1 MKFIKNDHLTPELP
15 DFFQELAGKRGFDN
29 DFDND
34 VKFGITDVS
43 RRQFFKIS
51 GIAGGGLVLGLA
63 MGSSPKAKAQSAAN
77 LSTISP
83 YVQIQPNGR
92 INLFSKNPECGQ
104 GIKTGLPLIIA
115 EELDCAWED
124 VDVVQADIDATK
136 YGAQFAGGS
145 LSTPMNWMAMRQ
157 AGATARAMILAAAAQ
172 QLNIPVAELSTSD
185 TMVMHA
191 TSGRS
196 WGYGEFAELAAT
208 MPVPDPATLT
218 LKTRDQ
224 FKLLGRRFTGV
235 DNHDIVT
242 GKPLFGADT
251 RMDGMLYASYTKC
264 PQIGGKAVSFN
275 EDHIKS
281 MPGVVDAFIIDQFG
295 NPKMFNPGGGD
306 IFSGVAVVAS
316 STWAAIKA
324 KRELEVEWDL
334 TDAEVSSWSDLVARA
349 YALQGQDGEPLMVNQ
364 FAGPGNPPNRVSAD
378 KGDATRVLANAATKL
393 SSFYEYPY
401 VSHAQLEPET
411 CTAKVEN
418 GNVEIWAPAQIP
430 QSGESGSAVLLGIPA
445 EEAAERVVLHQTR
458 IGGGFGRKLA
468 NDYVFEVV
476 AIANRMQGTPIKLQW
491 TREDDMSGDYFRPG
505 GFHSYSAGLDASGNL
520 IAWQDHFITSTGN
533 DQAPMTSADIN
544 PNVFPMDVTDNVKLT
559 QTMFHNAIPTGP
571 MRAPSSNA
579 FAFSFQSFMH
589 ELAVASGKSHV
600 QFMLDTLGDPRLAIA
615 ENPQSMHTGRAA
627 SVISEVARIS
637 GYEQGSSEPGRA
649 KGLSFYFCHSGYV
662 AQVADVSVSANK
674 EVKVHKVW
682 AVADFGFIHNLSG
695 AENQMEGGII
705 DGISQLFNAKITF
718 ENGVI
723 QQQNF
728 HQYPLLR
735 MPQAPELEVAFLQP
749 DEFSP
754 TGGGEPSMPPVLAAV
769 TNAIYNATGERIRK
783 MPLYELGYKLV

>member
-1 MKFIKNDHLTPELP
+1 MKLIKNDHLTPELP
-15 DFFQELAGKRGFDN
+15 DFFQELAGAKENLSVGLPE
-29 DFDND
+29 
-34 VKFGITDVS
+34 VS

-51 GIAGGGLVLGLA
+51 SIAGGGLALGLA
-63 MGSSPKAKAQSAAN
+63 MGSSPKAKAQSASDE
-77 LSTISP
+77 LSTLSP
-83 YVQIQPNGR
+83 YVQIQPDGR
-92 INLFSKNPECGQ
+92 INIFSKNPECGQ

-124 VDVVQADIDATK
+124 VEVVQADIDATK

-157 AGATARAMILAAAAQ
+157 AGATARAMILAAASQ
-172 QLNIPVAELSTSD
+172 QLNIPVSELTTSE
-185 TMVMHA
+185 TKVVHS
-191 TSGRS
+191 TSGRE
-196 WGYGEFAELAAT
+196 WAYGEFAELAAT
-208 MPVPDPATLT
+208 MEVPDAASLT
-218 LKTRDQ
+218 LKTQDQ

-251 RMDGMLYASYTKC
+251 RMEGMLIATYNKC

-275 EDHIKS
+275 EAHIKS
-281 MPGVVDAFIIDQFG
+281 MPGVVDAFIVDQFG

-306 IFSGVAVVAS
+306 MFSGVAIVAE

-334 TDAEVSSWSDLVARA
+334 SDAESATWDDLVAKA
-349 YALQGQDGEPLMVNQ
+349 YALEGQDGEPLMTTS
-364 FAGPGNPPNRVSAD
+364 FGPDGPVQAEAS
-378 KGDATRVLANAATKL
+378 KGDAEGVLGSAETVV

-411 CTAKVEN
+411 CTAKYEN
-418 GNVEIWAPAQIP
+418 GSIEIWAPAQIP
-430 QSGESGSAVLLGIPA
+430 QSGETGTGVLLGIPEGEVA
-445 EEAAERVVLHQTR
+445 QRVVLHQTR

-468 NDYVFEVV
+468 NDYVFEVA
-476 AIANRMQGTPIKLQW
+476 AIARRMEGIPVKLQW

-505 GFHSYSAGLDASGNL
+505 GFHSYKAGLDSVGNL
-520 IAWQDHFITSTGN
+520 TAWQDHFITSTGN
-533 DQAPMTSADIN
+533 DQAPMTSADLN
-544 PNVFPMDVTDNVKLT
+544 PNVFPMDVIDNVKLT

-571 MRAPSSNA
+571 MRAPASNA
-579 FAFSFQSFMH
+579 FAFTFQSFMH
-589 ELAVASGKSHV
+589 ELAVASGKGHV
-600 QFMLDTLGDPRLAIA
+600 QFLLDTLGSPRLANP

-627 SVISEVARIS
+627 NVINEVARIS
-637 GYEQGSSEPGRA
+637 GYADGASEPGRA

-662 AQVADVSVSANK
+662 AQVADCTISANK

-682 AVADFGFIHNLSG
+682 AVADFGFIHNLSA

-705 DGISQLFNAKITF
+705 DGLSQLFNSKITF
-718 ENGVI
+718 DNGVI

-735 MPQAPELEVAFLQP
+735 MPQAPELEIAFLEP
-749 DEFSP
+749 EEFPP
-754 TGGGEPSMPPVLAAV
+754 TGAGEPSMPPLLAAV
-769 TNAIYNATGERIRK
+769 ANAIYNATGERVRK

>member
-1 MKFIKNDHLTPELP
+1 MKLIKNDQFSPELP
-15 DFFQELAGKRGFDN
+15 EFFQEVAKEPS
-29 DFDND
+29 
-34 VKFGITDVS
+34 VGIGIPEVS
-43 RRQFFKIS
+43 RREFFKIS
-51 GIAGGGLVLGLA
+51 TIAGGGLAIGLA
-63 MGSSPKAKAQSAAN
+63 MGSSPKAKAQAG
-77 LSTISP
+77 STETTTLSP

-92 INLFSKNPECGQ
+92 INIFSKNPECGQ

-124 VDVVQADIDATK
+124 VDVVQADIDGSK

-172 QLNIPVAELSTSD
+172 QLNIPVSELSTSD
-185 TMVMHA
+185 TKVVHV
-191 TSGRS
+191 TSGRD
-196 WGYGEFAELAAT
+196 WGYGEFSELAAT
-208 MPVPDPATLT
+208 MPVPAPDTLT
-218 LKTRDQ
+218 LKTQDQ

-235 DNHDIVT
+235 DNVDIVT

-251 RMDGMLYASYTKC
+251 RMEGMLYASYTKS
-264 PQIGGKAVSFN
+264 PQIGGRALSFN

-281 MPGVVDAFIIDQFG
+281 LPGVVDAFIIDENG

-306 IFSGVAVVAS
+306 MFSGVAVVAE
-316 STWAAIKA
+316 STWTAIKA
-324 KRELEVEWDL
+324 KRELEINWDL
-334 TDAEVSSWSDLVARA
+334 SNAETSSWSEIVARA
-349 YALQGQDGEPLMVNQ
+349 YALESQDGEPLMMNQ
-364 FAGPGNPPNRVSAD
+364 FNGPGNPPTRVSAS
-378 KGDATRVLANAATKL
+378 KGDAEGMLQNAATVV
-393 SSFYEYPY
+393 SGMYEYPY

-411 CTAKVEN
+411 CVAKYEN

-476 AIANRMQGTPIKLQW
+476 AIARRMEGIPIKLQW

-505 GFHSYSAGLDASGNL
+505 GFHSYSAGLDSVGNL
-520 IAWQDHFITSTGN
+520 TAWQDHFITSTGN
-533 DQAPMTSADIN
+533 DEAPMTSADLN
-544 PNVFPMDVTDNVKLT
+544 PNVFPMDLTDNVKLT

-600 QFMLDTLGDPRLAIA
+600 EFMLDTLGEPRLANP

-627 SVISEVARIS
+627 SVISEVARLS
-637 GYEQGSSEPGRA
+637 GYEQGASEPGRG

-682 AVADFGFIHNLSG
+682 AVADFGFIHNLNG

-705 DGISQLFNAKITF
+705 DGISQLFNSKITF

-735 MPQAPELEVAFLQP
+735 MPQTPELEVAFLEP
-749 DEFSP
+749 EEFSP

-783 MPLYELGYKLV
+783 MPLFELGYKLV

>member
-1 MKFIKNDHLTPELP
+1 MKFIKNDHLSPELP
-15 DFFQELAGKRGFDN
+15 GFFDDLVATPK
-29 DFDND
+29 
-34 VKFGITDVS
+34 TDIGMPEVS
-43 RRQFFKIS
+43 RREFFKIS
-51 GIAGGGLVLGLA
+51 GVAGGGLVLGLA
-63 MGSSPKAKAQSAAN
+63 MGSSPKAKAQAASSDDV
-77 LSTISP
+77 STLSP

-92 INLFSKNPECGQ
+92 INIFSKNPECGQ

-115 EELDCAWED
+115 EELDCAWET
-124 VDVVQADIDATK
+124 VDVVQADIDATR

-145 LSTPMNWMAMRQ
+145 MSTPMNWMAMRQ

-172 QLNIPVAELSTSD
+172 QLNIPVSELSTSD
-185 TMVMHA
+185 TMVVHA
-191 TSGRS
+191 SSGRQ

-208 MPVPDPATLT
+208 MPVPAPDSLT

-235 DNHDIVT
+235 DNNDIVT

-251 RMDGMLYASYTKC
+251 RLDGMLFATYTKC
-264 PQIGGKAVSFN
+264 PQIGGKALSFN

-306 IFSGVAVVAS
+306 IFSGVAVVAR

-324 KRELEVEWDL
+324 KRELDVEWDL
-334 TDAEVSSWSDLVARA
+334 SDAETASWNDLVEKA
-349 YALQGQDGEPLMVNQ
+349 YALQGQDGEPLTMQV
-364 FAGPGNPPNRVSAD
+364 GPPGNRNTVAAS
-378 KGDATRVLANAATKL
+378 KGDADSVMANAATKL
-393 SSFYEYPY
+393 SAFYEYPY

-430 QSGESGSAVLLGIPA
+430 QSGETGSAVLLGIPA

-468 NDYVFEVV
+468 NDFVFEVV
-476 AIANRMQGTPIKLQW
+476 AIANRMQGTPILLQW

-505 GFHSYSAGLDASGNL
+505 GFHSYSAGLDGAGNL
-520 IAWQDHFITSTGN
+520 VAWQDHFITSTGN
-533 DQAPMTSADIN
+533 DQGPMTSADLN
-544 PNVFPMDVTDNVKLT
+544 PNVFPMDVTDNVKLS

-579 FAFSFQSFMH
+579 FAFTFQSFMH
-589 ELAVASGKSHV
+589 ELAVASGKGHV
-600 QFMLDTLGDPRLAIA
+600 NFLLDTLGDPRLANP
-615 ENPQSMHTGRAA
+615 ENPGSMHTGRAA
-627 SVISEVARIS
+627 DVITEVARLS
-637 GYEQGSSEPGRA
+637 GYEQESNQPGRA

-682 AVADFGFIHNLSG
+682 AVADFGFIHNLSA

-705 DGISQLFNAKITF
+705 DGLSQLFNAKITF

-735 MPQAPELEVAFLQP
+735 MPQAPELEVAFLEP
-749 DEFSP
+749 EEFTP
-754 TGGGEPSMPPVLAAV
+754 TGAGEPSMPPLLAAV
-769 TNAIYNATGERIRK
+769 ANAIFNATGERVRK
-783 MPLYELGYKLV
+783 MPLYESGYKLV

>member
-1 MKFIKNDHLTPELP
+1 MKLIENDHPSMGSHVAPELP
-15 DFFQELAGKRGFDN
+15 DFFQDL
-29 DFDND
+29 
-34 VKFGITDVS
+34 VKSPKMDIGMPDVS
-43 RRQFFKIS
+43 RRDFFKLS
-51 GIAGGGLVLGLA
+51 GVAGGGLVIGLS
-63 MGSSPKAKAQSAAN
+63 MGTSSKAKAQSGAET
-77 LSTISP
+77 STLSP
-83 YVQIQPNGR
+83 YVQIQINGR

-124 VDVVQADIDATK
+124 VDVVQADIDGSK

-145 LSTPMNWMAMRQ
+145 LSTPQNWMAMRH

-172 QLNIPVAELSTSD
+172 QLNIPVSELSTSD
-185 TMVMHA
+185 TRVLHA
-191 TSGRS
+191 TSERD
-196 WGYGEFAELAAT
+196 WAYGEFAELAAT
-208 MPVPDPATLT
+208 MEVPATDSLT
-218 LKTRDQ
+218 LKTRDE

-235 DNHDIVT
+235 DNVEIVT
-242 GKPLFGADT
+242 GQPLFGADT
-251 RMDGMLYASYTKC
+251 HMEGMLYASYSKC
-264 PQIGGKAVSFN
+264 PQIGGRALSFN

-281 MPGVVDAFIIDQFG
+281 LPGVVDAFIIDENG
-295 NPKMFNPGGGD
+295 NPKVFSPGGGD
-306 IFSGVAVVAS
+306 MFSGVAVVAEN
-316 STWAAIKA
+316 TWAAIKA

-334 TDAEVSSWSDLVARA
+334 SNAEVASWDDLVARA
-349 YALQGQDGEPLMVNQ
+349 YALQDQDGDPLMVNQ
-364 FAGPGNPPNRVSAD
+364 FNGPGNPPAQVSAD
-378 KGDATRVLANAATKL
+378 KGDAEGVLGSAETVV

-411 CTAKVEN
+411 CVAKYEN
-418 GNVEIWAPAQIP
+418 GSVEIWAPAQIP
-430 QSGESGSAVLLGIPA
+430 QGGEAGSAILLGIPV

-476 AIANRMQGTPIKLQW
+476 SIARRMEGIPIKLQW

-505 GFHSYSAGLDASGNL
+505 GFHSYSAGLDSAGNL
-520 IAWQDHFITSTGN
+520 TAWQDHFITSTGN
-533 DQAPMTSADIN
+533 DESPMTSANLN
-544 PNVFPMDVTDNVKLT
+544 PDVFPMDVIDNVKLT

-589 ELAVASGKSHV
+589 ELAVASGKGHV
-600 QFMLDTLGDPRLAIA
+600 EFLMDTLGESRLVNP
-615 ENPQSMHTGRAA
+615 ENPRTMHTGRAA
-627 SVISEVARIS
+627 NVISEVARLS
-637 GYEQGSSEPGRA
+637 GYEQGANEPGRG

-674 EVKVHKVW
+674 ELKVHKGW
-682 AVADFGFIHNLSG
+682 AVADFGFIHNLNG

-718 ENGVI
+718 NNGVI

-728 HQYPLLR
+728 HQYPLAR
-735 MPQAPELEVAFLQP
+735 MPQTPELEVAFLEP
-749 DEFSP
+749 EEFSP
-754 TGGGEPSMPPVLAAV
+754 SGGGEPSMPPVLAAV
-769 TNAIYNATGERIRK
+769 TNAIYSATGERIRK
-783 MPLYELGYKLV
+783 MPLFESGYKLV

>member
-1 MKFIKNDHLTPELP
+1 MKLITDNLSPELP
-15 DFFQELAGKRGFDN
+15 GFFQDLTSTPKLEIPEL
-29 DFDND
+29 
-34 VKFGITDVS
+34 S
-43 RRQFFKIS
+43 RRQFFKVS
-51 GIAGGGLVLGLA
+51 GITGGGLVIGLA
-63 MGSSPKAKAQSAAN
+63 LGTGSNKAKAQSAAADAT
-77 LSTISP
+77 STLSP

-92 INLFSKNPECGQ
+92 INIFSKNPECGQ

-115 EELDCAWED
+115 DELDCAWED
-124 VDVVQADIDATK
+124 VDVVQADIDASK

-157 AGATARAMILAAAAQ
+157 AGATGRAMILAAAAQ
-172 QLNIPVAELSTSD
+172 QLNIPLTELSTSN
-185 TMVMHA
+185 TKVVHA
-191 TSGRS
+191 TSGRE

-208 MPVPDPATLT
+208 MPVPDAASLT
-218 LKTRDQ
+218 LKTKDQ
-224 FKLLGRRFTGV
+224 FTLMGKRFTGV

-251 RMDGMLYASYTKC
+251 RLDGMLFASYTKC
-264 PQIGGKAVSFN
+264 PQIGGRALSFN
-275 EDHIKS
+275 ESHIKS
-281 MPGVVDAFIIDQFG
+281 LRGVVDAFILDEFG

-306 IFSGVAVVAS
+306 MFSGVAIVAE
-316 STWAAIKA
+316 STWAALKA
-324 KRELEVEWDL
+324 KRELEIEWDL
-334 TDAEVSSWSDLVARA
+334 SNAEVSSWSEIVERA
-349 YALQGQDGEPLMVNQ
+349 YAMKDEDGEPLMTTSR
-364 FAGPGNPPNRVSAD
+364 GPNGPTTVPAS
-378 KGDATRVLANAATKL
+378 KGDAEAVLQNAATVV
-393 SSFYEYPY
+393 SGFYEYPY

-411 CTAKVEN
+411 CTALYQN

-445 EEAAERVVLHQTR
+445 EEAAQRVVLHQTR

-476 AIANRMQGTPIKLQW
+476 AIARRMEGRPVLLQW

-505 GFHSYSAGLDASGNL
+505 GFHSYTAGLDSVGNL
-520 IAWQDHFITSTGN
+520 TAWQDHFFTSTGN
-533 DQAPMTSADIN
+533 DTAPMTSADLN
-544 PNVFPMDVTDNVKLT
+544 PNVFPKDVIDNVKLS

-571 MRAPSSNA
+571 MRAPASNA
-579 FAFSFQSFMH
+579 FAFSFQGFMH
-589 ELAVASGKSHV
+589 ELAIASGKSHV
-600 QFMLDTLGDPRLAIA
+600 DFLLDTLGDPRLANP

-627 SVISEVARIS
+627 NVISEVARIS
-637 GYEQGSSEPGRA
+637 GYEQGASEPGHA

-674 EVKVHKVW
+674 EVKIHKVW
-682 AVADFGFIHNLSG
+682 AVGDFGFIHNLSG

-718 ENGVI
+718 ENGII

-735 MPQAPELEVAFLQP
+735 MPQAPELEVSFLEP
-749 DEFSP
+749 EEFSP

-769 TNAIYNATGERIRK
+769 TNAIYNATGDRIRK
-783 MPLYELGYKLV
+783 MPLFELGYKLV

>member
-1 MKFIKNDHLTPELP
+1 MKLINNDLISPELP
-15 DFFQELAGKRGFDN
+15 DFFQQLRESREASVGMPN
-29 DFDND
+29 
-34 VKFGITDVS
+34 VS
-43 RRQFFKIS
+43 RRQFFKIT
-51 GIAGGGLVLGLA
+51 GVAGGGLAIGLA
-63 MGSSPKAKAQSAAN
+63 MGGSSKAKAQSSGDAT
-77 LSTISP
+77 LSP

-124 VDVVQADIDATK
+124 VDVVQADIDASK

-172 QLNIPVAELSTSD
+172 QLNIPVSELSTSE
-185 TMVMHA
+185 TKVVHTA
-191 TSGRS
+191 SGRE

-208 MPVPDPATLT
+208 MPVPDAATLT
-218 LKTRDQ
+218 LKNRED
-224 FKLLGRRFTGV
+224 FKLLGRRYTGV
-235 DNHDIVT
+235 DNVQIVT
-242 GKPLFGADT
+242 GQPLFGADT
-251 RMDGMLYASYTKC
+251 RMDGMLYATYTKC
-264 PQIGGKAVSFN
+264 PQIGGKALSFN
-275 EDHIKS
+275 ESHIKS

-306 IFSGVAVVAS
+306 IFSGVAVVAR

-324 KRELEVEWDL
+324 KRELEIDWDL
-334 TDAEVSSWSDLVARA
+334 SEAETASWQDLVDRA
-349 YALQGQDGEPLMVNQ
+349 YALKDQDGEPLMMQV
-364 FAGPGNPPNRVSAD
+364 GPPNNRTTVAAS
-378 KGDATRVLANAATKL
+378 KGDAESVMSNAAQVL
-393 SSFYEYPY
+393 SGFYEYPY
-401 VSHAQLEPET
+401 VSHAQLEPEN
-411 CTAKVEN
+411 CVAKFEN
-418 GNVEIWAPAQIP
+418 GIIELWAPAQIP
-430 QSGESGSAVLLGIPA
+430 QSA
-445 EEAAERVVLHQTR
+445 ETGAAIVAGVEAENSILHQTR

-468 NDYVFEVV
+468 SDYAFEVA
-476 AIANRMQGTPIKLQW
+476 AIARRMEGTPIKLQW

-505 GFHSYSAGLDASGNL
+505 GFHSYKGALDGAGNL
-520 IAWQDHFITSTGN
+520 IAWQDHFMTSTGN
-533 DQAPMTSADIN
+533 GEAPMTSADLN
-544 PNVFPMDVTDNVKLT
+544 PNVFPGDVLDNLKLT
-559 QTMFHNAIPTGP
+559 QTMFQNAIPTGP

-579 FAFSFQSFMH
+579 FAFSFQGFMH
-589 ELAVASGKSHV
+589 ELAMASGKGHV
-600 QFMLDTLGDPRLAIA
+600 NFLLDTLGEPRLANA
-615 ENPQSMHTGRAA
+615 ENPGSMHTGRAA
-627 SVISEVARIS
+627 NVIKEVARLS
-637 GYEQGSSEPGRA
+637 NYEQDSNEPGRA

-682 AVADFGFIHNLSG
+682 AVADFGFSHKLSS

-705 DGISQLFNAKITF
+705 DGLSQLFNGKITF

-735 MPQAPELEVAFLQP
+735 MPQAPALEISFLEP
-749 DEFSP
+749 EEFSP
-754 TGGGEPSMPPVLAAV
+754 TGAGEPSMPPLLAAV
-769 TNAIYNATGERIRK
+769 TNAIFNATGDRIRK